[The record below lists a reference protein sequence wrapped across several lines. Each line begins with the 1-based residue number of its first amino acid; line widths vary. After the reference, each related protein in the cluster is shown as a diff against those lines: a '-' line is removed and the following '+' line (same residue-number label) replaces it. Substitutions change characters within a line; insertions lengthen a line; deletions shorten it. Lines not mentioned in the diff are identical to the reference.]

1 MAILILEVYKGFGP
15 KLAAGDLSGKHE
27 IHLGKAEA
35 SGYSTC
41 LKAVAIVL
49 GRVGAMGYQR
59 SRLAGRPV
67 MALINMLD
75 DAAN

>member
-1 MAILILEVYKGFGP
+1 MAILSPGVYKGFGP
-15 KLAAGDLSGKHE
+15 KLAAGYLSSKHE
-27 IHLGKAEA
+27 IYLGKAEA
-35 SGYSTC
+35 SGHSTC
-41 LKAVAIVL
+41 LEAAAIVL

-59 SRLAGRPV
+59 SRLPGRPV